1 VISRAVVSN
10 VPFFPQKMPIV
21 LVATFVVFALSA
33 GFVMTGELLAGD
45 DHRPPPRARRP
56 PRELA
61 PPSWAPSIVPER
73 AVPARQ
79 ARVASREQPAPLNLP
94 LAAINDLAQGLRRV
108 GEAGRRIAV
117 AGSMRNVGTT
127 LSAITLARAL
137 AKESR
142 VVLVDLALGSP
153 NISVISTEPDAPG
166 IVDLIR
172 GAASFGDIISRDRF
186 SKLHLVAV
194 GRAEGD
200 APAILASQRLLMTID
215 ALAQTYDHVV
225 IDAGAVPELPA
236 EQFVRLAS
244 RAALVS
250 PDAAHP
256 STQAARDRLLR
267 AGFADVTLLV
277 VQPRGPEAGATAR
290 AKAAA

>member
-1 VISRAVVSN
+1 
-10 VPFFPQKMPIV
+10 
-21 LVATFVVFALSA
+21 
-33 GFVMTGELLAGD
+33 
-45 DHRPPPRARRP
+45 
-56 PRELA
+56 
-61 PPSWAPSIVPER
+61 
-73 AVPARQ
+73 
-79 ARVASREQPAPLNLP
+79 
-94 LAAINDLAQGLRRV
+94 
-108 GEAGRRIAV
+108 
-117 AGSMRNVGTT
+117 
-127 LSAITLARAL
+127 
-137 AKESR
+137 
-142 VVLVDLALGSP
+142 
-153 NISVISTEPDAPG
+153 VISTEPDAPG